1 MSKKTWLR
9 ERRMY
14 WSDVWKMKNGCQ
26 ICGYN
31 KHPKALS
38 YDHLVPED
46 KNPIVKNG
54 AEGIK
59 TRGGGMWQLTNPNI
73 PLREMIDEWRKC
85 RILCMN
91 CHMEQR
97 YSNWNRTETKK

>member
-1 MSKKTWLR
+1 MKKKWLR

-38 YDHLVPED
+38 YDHINPES
-46 KNPIVKNG
+46 KNPLLKNG
-54 AEGIK
+54 AKGVK
-59 TRGGGMWQLTNPNI
+59 TNAGGMWQLTNPNV
-73 PLREMIDEWRKC
+73 PLKEMVSEWRKC

-97 YSNWNRTETKK
+97 HSKWSKK